1 MISIITPV
9 YKAEDFIERCAVSLF
24 EQTYADIEYIFV
36 DDCTPDASIER
47 LQRVI
52 ERYPSRQ
59 PQVKIVR
66 HSVNRGVAAARN
78 SGLDVATGEYI
89 YWRQVNIFT
98 MSMPM
103 TGLKRMR

>member
-1 MISIITPV
+1 M
-9 YKAEDFIERCAVSLF
+9 
-24 EQTYADIEYIFV
+24 QG
-36 DDCTPDASIER
+36 IER

-78 SGLDVATGEYI
+78 SGLDAATGEYI
-89 YWRQVNIFT
+89 YYVDADDWLEKDAIGQMWRQGQANRCRHRGVW
-98 MSMPM
+98 MVSHVQQE
-103 TGLKRMR
+103 